1 MGSAV
6 SGVASDSP
14 TLPLPPLA
22 DAAADTAAAAAAAA
36 AAAGELAGL
45 GVVADTAATSVEV
58 SVKTTST

>member
-36 AAAGELAGL
+36 GELAGL
-45 GVVADTAATSVEV
+45 GVVADTAAASVEV

>member
-36 AAAGELAGL
+36 GELAGL
-45 GVVADTAATSVEV
+45 GVVAETAAASVEV

>member
-36 AAAGELAGL
+36 AAGELAGL
-45 GVVADTAATSVEV
+45 GVVADTAAASVEV

>member
-22 DAAADTAAAAAAAA
+22 DAAADTAAAAAAA
-36 AAAGELAGL
+36 GELAGL
-45 GVVADTAATSVEV
+45 GVVADTAAASVEV